1 MLLIQGSCWE
11 FSAGDPAA
19 VVTVYVSDHVYDCIA
34 PAVLRPVYSG
44 DGLLTGEEG
53 GGTSTDVADFAGEN
67 DGPGEGVGGVASV
80 KIISSWASAV
90 LPSPFMAR
98 MSSLARS

>member
-34 PAVLRPVYSG
+34 PTETDGITLVTNSLSLECYSG
-44 DGLLTGEEG
+44 FPLLL
-53 GGTSTDVADFAGEN
+53 S
-67 DGPGEGVGGVASV
+67 
-80 KIISSWASAV
+80 
-90 LPSPFMAR
+90 
-98 MSSLARS
+98 